1 MFVHLQREIISI
13 HVGQAGVQIG
23 NACWELYCLE
33 HGINVGHLHPYY
45 RIWAYL
51 PSPMEQCPLT
61 RLWTRKTHRSTHSS
75 LKLVLVCL
83 LNLLNLRNHILKGN
97 TCLEPF
103 SSIWNRRSWV
113 SEKRVLFTASHILVI
128 AIRRHVSHN
137 VREIMG
143 KFCRRSEDG
152 HIQESIPPGGVDYG
166 KGGRRNLWESWH
178 GQISGRSELFRSW
191 TLHHREGSCRCVLRS
206 TEKWVDCII
215 GDLS

>member
-113 SEKRVLFTASHILVI
+113 SEKRVFVYCI
-128 AIRRHVSHN
+128 AHSRDCNSPSRFSQCARN
-137 VREIMG
+137 NG
-143 KFCRRSEDG
+143 KMLQTKWGRAHTRIYSTRRSWLRERRWAKLMR
-152 HIQESIPPGGVDYG
+152 IMAWPNFRTQRIVSLVDTI
-166 KGGRRNLWESWH
+166 R
-178 GQISGRSELFRSW
+178 
-191 TLHHREGSCRCVLRS
+191 
-206 TEKWVDCII
+206 
-215 GDLS
+215 